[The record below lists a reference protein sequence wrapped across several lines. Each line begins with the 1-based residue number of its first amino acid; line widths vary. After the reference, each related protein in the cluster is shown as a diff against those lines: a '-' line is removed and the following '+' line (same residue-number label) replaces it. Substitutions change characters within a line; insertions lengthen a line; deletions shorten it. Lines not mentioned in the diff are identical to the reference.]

1 MRINH
6 IKGSNMELT
15 ETIKDYIN
23 QKIGGLEKFWDK
35 IIDAD
40 VEVGLINKH
49 HQSGDI
55 YRCEV
60 NMRVPGE
67 TLRVTKTEKNLY
79 KAIDKVKDHLRN
91 LIEERQGKR
100 RDRVR
105 RGARIMKT
113 LTNLS
118 PFARGEE
125 PPEPIVNEEEE
136 WKMKGK

>member
-1 MRINH
+1 
-6 IKGSNMELT
+6 MELT

-23 QKIGGLEKFWDK
+23 DKIGGLEKFWDK

-40 VEVGLINKH
+40 VEVGLITKH

-67 TLRVTKTEKNLY
+67 VLRVTKTEKDLY

-118 PFARGEE
+118 PFTCGEE
-125 PPEPIVNEEEE
+125 PPEPTMSEEEE
-136 WKMKGK
+136 WKMKGE